1 MVKYGISSGKSDT
14 MTCNEDTR
22 ERGGDARL
30 NMGAEVKLRYYKHS
44 DIALTS
50 FSAETL
56 YLSSYC
62 CDDPR
67 TKEPPCDDE

>member
-1 MVKYGISSGKSDT
+1 
-14 MTCNEDTR
+14 
-22 ERGGDARL
+22 
-30 NMGAEVKLRYYKHS
+30 MGAEVKLGYYKHS

-67 TKEPPCDDE
+67 TKDPPCDDE